1 MIVLFEVLGDIFTKI
16 LQTMSSIHILGE
28 VTLLDFSVGLAVF
41 GLAIAA
47 YKAIFSAGGE
57 K

>member
-1 MIVLFEVLGDIFTKI
+1 MIALLEALGNIFTKI
-16 LQTMSSIHILGE
+16 VQTMSGIYIIGE
-28 VTLLDFSVGLAVF
+28 ITLLDFSIGLSIF

-57 K
+57 N

>member
-1 MIVLFEVLGDIFTKI
+1 MIFLFEVLGDIFTKI
-16 LQTMSSIHILGE
+16 LQTMSGISIIGD
-28 VTLLDFSVGLAVF
+28 VSLLDFSIGLSVF

-57 K
+57 N

>member
-16 LQTMSSIHILGE
+16 LQTMSGIYILGDIS
-28 VTLLDFSVGLAVF
+28 LLDFSIGLSVF

-57 K
+57 N

>member
-1 MIVLFEVLGDIFTKI
+1 MSFLLEVLGDIFTKI
-16 LQTMSSIHILGE
+16 LQTMSGIYILGE
-28 VTLLDFSVGLAVF
+28 ITLLDFSIGLSVF